1 MTSSPSSPSTSS
13 TRTALTGHSIIAG
26 ESVPGTG
33 GSTRGYNP
41 ATDEPLE
48 PAYSLI
54 ENEQLARATEA
65 AEEAFASFSTLD
77 PETHAAFLERIADN
91 IEAVKDEL
99 VARAMAETGLPEAR
113 LTGETGRTT
122 GQLRLFARV
131 VRQGDHRGVRVDPAQ
146 PERTPMPRAD
156 IRQRRIPLGPVAV
169 FGASNFP
176 LAFSTAGGDTA
187 SALAAGCPVVFKA
200 HNAHPGT
207 GEIVGRAIADAAAEL
222 GLHPGVFSL
231 VYGPGASVGQALAAD
246 PRISAI
252 GFTGSRGAGTSLMA
266 TAAARPEPIPVYAEM
281 SSINPVYFFAGALA
295 GDPDSVDALAA
306 SFVGSLT
313 GSSGQLCTAP
323 GLVFVPAGESG
334 DRFAAAVS
342 RHLAEKAGQTMLTAG
357 IAQSWTAGVERLSS
371 QEGVSAVGQGTDGT
385 TRNAPAPV
393 VYGTDAQTFGANE
406 VLHEEIF
413 GAASLFIR
421 YGSLDELIAA
431 TRRMEGQLTATLHL
445 TESDHAA
452 AAPLIPE
459 LERKVGRILANAWPT
474 GVEVGHAMVHGGPF
488 PATSDSRTTSVGT
501 VAIERFLRPVAY
513 QDLPE
518 ALLPA
523 PVRQSNPWHLN
534 RRIDGET
541 VLAERAGE

>member
-1 MTSSPSSPSTSS
+1 MTSTPSTH
-13 TRTALTGHSIIAG
+13 TRLIGQSIIAG

-33 GSTRGYNP
+33 GTTHGYNP

-131 VRQGDHRGVRVDPAQ
+131 VRQGDHHGVRVDPAQ

-156 IRQRRIPLGPVAV
+156 IRQRKVPLGPVAV

-207 GEIVGRAIADAAAEL
+207 GEIVGRAIASAVQEL

-231 VYGPGASVGQALAAD
+231 IYGPGASVGQALVAD
-246 PRISAI
+246 PRIKAV
-252 GFTGSRGAGTSLMA
+252 GFTGSRGAGTALMA

-281 SSINPVYFFAGALA
+281 SSINPVYFFEGALS
-295 GDPDSVDALAA
+295 GDEGAVEALAA

-313 GSSGQLCTAP
+313 GSAGQLCTAP
-323 GLVFVPAGESG
+323 GLVFVPAGAAG
-334 DRFAAAVS
+334 DRFSAAVS
-342 RHLAEKAGQTMLTAG
+342 RALAEKAGQTMLTAG

-371 QEGVSAVGQGTDGT
+371 QQGVSAVGQGQAGT
-385 TRNAPAPV
+385 TENSPAPV
-393 VYGTDAQTFGANE
+393 VYGTDVDTFQTNE
-406 VLHEEIF
+406 ILHEEIF

-445 TESDHAA
+445 TDADHAA

-474 GVEVGHAMVHGGPF
+474 GVEVGYAMVHGGPF

-501 VAIERFLRPVAY
+501 LAIERFLRPVAY

-523 PVRQSNPWHLN
+523 PVRQDNPWHLN
-534 RRIDGET
+534 RRVDGET
-541 VLAERAGE
+541 VLAEGAGE

>member
-1 MTSSPSSPSTSS
+1 MTLTQ
-13 TRTALTGHSIIAG
+13 TALTGHSIVAG
-26 ESVPGTG
+26 ASLPGNG
-33 GSTRGYNP
+33 GTAHGHDP
-41 ATDEPLE
+41 ATNERLE

-54 ENEQLARATEA
+54 DNEQLARATAA

-77 PETHAAFLERIADN
+77 PGTHADFLDRIAEN
-91 IEAVKDEL
+91 IEAVRDEL

-113 LTGETGRTT
+113 LRGETGRTT

-131 VRQGDHRGVRVDPAQ
+131 VRQGDHHGVRIDPAQ
-146 PERTPMPRAD
+146 PDRTPVPRAD
-156 IRQRRIPLGPVAV
+156 IRQRKVPLGPVGV

-207 GEIVGRAIADAAAEL
+207 GEIVGRAITEAVRDL

-231 VYGPGASVGQALAAD
+231 IYGPGSSVGQALAAD
-246 PRISAI
+246 PRIKAI
-252 GFTGSRGAGTSLMA
+252 GFTGSRAGGTALMA

-295 GDPDSVDALAA
+295 GSQQDLDSLAA
-306 SFVGSLT
+306 AFVTSLT

-323 GLVFVPAGESG
+323 GLVFVPAGEDG
-334 DRFAAAVS
+334 DRFSAAVS
-342 RHLAEKAGQTMLTAG
+342 RAVAEKDGQTMLTAG
-357 IAQSWTAGVERLSS
+357 IAKSWTDGVAHLSA
-371 QEGVSAVGQGTDGT
+371 QQGVAAVGQGRDGAT
-385 TRNAPAPV
+385 ENAPAPV
-393 VYGTDAQTFGANE
+393 VYGTDVDTFRSNE

-421 YGSLDELIAA
+421 YSSLDELVAA
-431 TRRMEGQLTATLHL
+431 TRALEGQLTATLHL
-445 TESDHAA
+445 TEADHAA

-459 LERKVGRILANAWPT
+459 LERKVGRILVNGWPT

-501 VAIERFLRPVAY
+501 LAIERFLRPLAY

-523 PVRQSNPWHLN
+523 PVRDANPWHLN
-534 RRIDGET
+534 RRVDGEIT
-541 VLAERAGE
+541 LETGGER